1 LYPIECRR
9 ILTQNERVSDVTR
22 RLAIA
27 AHQRRYFNRLVD
39 LFDSPQPEAVM
50 DRLKEVVAAA
60 QLQPGEVVLDVGA
73 GAGVLHPLIWPY
85 RPAVLLACDLAEH
98 MLAHVRAKDPR
109 VLPVQA
115 DVSWLPVRTATLDV
129 LFMNA
134 MYGNIADKPAA
145 CARAAEA
152 LRPGGRLVISHPE
165 GKSFV
170 RHLRATTDLF
180 IEPFPDR
187 EEFQCL
193 VAPLGLEVWMFRDEP
208 KLYLLVARKKK

>member
-1 LYPIECRR
+1 MYPIECQRV
-9 ILTQNERVSDVTR
+9 LAQNESVPDANQ

-27 AHQRRYFNRLVD
+27 AHQRRYFNALVD
-39 LFDSPQPEAVM
+39 LFDAPQPPDVI

-60 QLQPGEVVLDVGA
+60 QIHQGDIVLDAGA

-109 VLPVQA
+109 ILAFQADVNWLPVQ
-115 DVSWLPVRTATLDV
+115 TATLDV

-145 CARAAEA
+145 CARAAAA
-152 LRPGGRLVISHPE
+152 LRSGGRLVISHPE

-170 RHLRATTDLF
+170 HYLLSTTDLF
-180 IEPFPDR
+180 LEPFPARD
-187 EEFQCL
+187 EFQFM
-193 VAPLGLEVWMFRDEP
+193 VARFGLEVRVFRDEP
-208 KLYLLVARKKK
+208 KLYLLVACKE